1 MNSIA
6 AQQRRDR
13 AEELEVRAHLRVRPV
28 LPGPQLPLVLDEARQ
43 ERQARSSVVRRTAD
57 WKIWSGKVVNK
68 SCFFRFPIFLY
79 VHL

>member
-28 LPGPQLPLVLDEARQ
+28 LPGPQLPLVLDKARQ
-43 ERQARSSVVRRTAD
+43 ERQARSSVVRRTTD
-57 WKIWSGKVVNK
+57 
-68 SCFFRFPIFLY
+68 
-79 VHL
+79 